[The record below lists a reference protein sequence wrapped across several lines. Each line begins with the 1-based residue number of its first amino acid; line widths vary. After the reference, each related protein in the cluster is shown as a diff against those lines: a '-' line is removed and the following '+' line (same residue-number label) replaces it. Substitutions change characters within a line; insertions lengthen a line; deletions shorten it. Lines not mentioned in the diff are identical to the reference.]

1 MVALVYVLEP
11 IPQMESIP
19 PLEPIPA
26 LESIPFWNRFHAIPI
41 PVLLAITPIPV
52 PVPEKSGIRTPLVV
66 AVAATGQRQTQDPR
80 KSHKFT
86 FLSTFRVY

>member
-26 LESIPFWNRFHAIPI
+26 LESIPLWNRFHAIPI
-41 PVLLAITPIPV
+41 PVLLLTIPTPVPIP
-52 PVPEKSGIRTPLVV
+52 EKNGIIIPLRNIRK
-66 AVAATGQRQTQDPR
+66 RQ
-80 KSHKFT
+80 
-86 FLSTFRVY
+86 

>member
-19 PLEPIPA
+19 SLEPIPA

-41 PVLLAITPIPV
+41 PVLLAIIPIPV
-52 PVPEKSGIRTPLVV
+52 PVPEKSGIRTPLVAMTNV
-66 AVAATGQRQTQDPR
+66 C
-80 KSHKFT
+80 
-86 FLSTFRVY
+86 

>member
-19 PLEPIPA
+19 RLEPIPA

-52 PVPEKSGIRTPLVV
+52 PVPEKSGIRTPLLRAESYCVRIDKRW
-66 AVAATGQRQTQDPR
+66 G
-80 KSHKFT
+80 S
-86 FLSTFRVY
+86 

>member
-52 PVPEKSGIRTPLVV
+52 PVPEKSGIRTPLMH
-66 AVAATGQRQTQDPR
+66 AMMYEPSSNNHT
-80 KSHKFT
+80 KN
-86 FLSTFRVY
+86 